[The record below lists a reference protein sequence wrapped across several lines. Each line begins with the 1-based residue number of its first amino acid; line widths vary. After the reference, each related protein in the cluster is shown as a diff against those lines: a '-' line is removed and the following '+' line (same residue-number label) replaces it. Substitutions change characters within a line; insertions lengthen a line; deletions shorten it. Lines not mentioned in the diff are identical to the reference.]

1 VTSPQPPSFRQ
12 RVAAA
17 QERDE
22 CLSGSL
28 LNIIRSFI
36 VDGQSSLMA
45 RDMVLREFI
54 DLNREVI
61 IARTSDRVRRR
72 PWPSIAPGEVEH
84 GVPLFLTQ
92 LSETLRLESTS
103 APFPTDA
110 IGAAAARHGGDL
122 LRSGFTV
129 SQVVHDYGDIC
140 QTITSLAVEQGSPI
154 SVEEFHTLNRCLDTA
169 IAEAVTEHARLTAET
184 RSAEEVER
192 LGHAAHELR
201 DGLNTAILAFH
212 TLKRGAVAVNG
223 STGAILG
230 QSLMS
235 LREVIDR
242 SLTEVRLEAGKQRRA
257 RLPVVTFIDEI
268 AASGMLHSEY
278 RQIQFTVD
286 PIDPA
291 LSIDADAPLLMSAVM
306 NLLHNAFKNTPSGG
320 RVVLRARA
328 DAGRLLIEI
337 EDECGGIPATKRD
350 LFQGFGERRGRD
362 RSGLGLGLSI
372 ARKAIRAHDGE
383 ITNRNLPGKGCV
395 FIIDV
400 PLAAEKLELWPPSP

>member
-1 VTSPQPPSFRQ
+1 M
-12 RVAAA
+12 
-17 QERDE
+17 
-22 CLSGSL
+22 LY
-28 LNIIRSFI
+28 
-36 VDGQSSLMA
+36 
-45 RDMVLREFI
+45 EFV
-54 DLNREVI
+54 DLNRDLI
-61 IARTSDRVRRR
+61 IARTRDRVRSR
-72 PWPSIAPGEVEH
+72 PWPSVAPGEVEH

-92 LSETLRLESTS
+92 LSETLRLETTS
-103 APFPTDA
+103 VPFPTDA

-140 QTITSLAVEQGSPI
+140 QTITALAVEQNAPI

-184 RSAEEVER
+184 RSADEIER

-201 DGLNTAILAFH
+201 DSLNTAILAFH

-230 QSLMS
+230 QSLMN
-235 LREVIDR
+235 LRELVDR
-242 SLTEVRLEAGKQRRA
+242 TLSDVRVGANQQTRTRV
-257 RLPVVTFIDEI
+257 PVVTFIDEI

-278 RQIQFTVD
+278 RQVQFTVA

-291 LSIDADAPLLMSAVM
+291 LAIDADPQLLMSAVM
-306 NLLHNAFKNTPSGG
+306 NLLHNAFKNTPPGG

-328 DAGRLLIEI
+328 EDGRLLIET
-337 EDECGGIPATKRD
+337 EDECGGIPPSKGD
-350 LFQGFGERRGRD
+350 LFQAFGDRRGSD

-372 ARKAIRAHDGE
+372 ARKAVRAHGGE
-383 ITNRNLPGKGCV
+383 IRVRNMPGTGCV
-395 FIIDV
+395 FVIDV
-400 PLAAEKLELWPPSP
+400 PLAAEETASEAVS